1 MIDEQELKKISAK
14 LNIIVSLL
22 MDLKQSM
29 GEKMQIKEKVKYIVR
44 RKIIEDEDISAIL
57 DITKSHASKEKAI
70 LKKEEIE
77 NGR

>member
-57 DITKSHASKEKAI
+57 DITKSHA
-70 LKKEEIE
+70 
-77 NGR
+77 